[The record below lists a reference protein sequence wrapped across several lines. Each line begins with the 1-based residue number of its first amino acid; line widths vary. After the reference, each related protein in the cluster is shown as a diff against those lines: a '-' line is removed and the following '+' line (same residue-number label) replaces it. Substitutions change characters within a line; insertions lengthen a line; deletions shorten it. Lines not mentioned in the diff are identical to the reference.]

1 MSEAPQRVTCPS
13 CDKGYRWQ
21 AALIGRRV
29 PCKGCG
35 SEFKIPDTPGVGI
48 ALQSESLTDDGT
60 YDLDY
65 DAVADTPASPEHHAV
80 PAANGKCPSCNSPVR
95 EGAMLCLNCG
105 FNMAE
110 GKKLDAPTVTAMPAE
125 EKKAMRRELAGMK
138 WVRIG
143 LWLNLISILLVLS
156 IVPVPIAA
164 AIVGIDFI
172 LVIDVIAYSSLAI
185 GTLGSLLCLTAPK
198 ESGGRPILIISMALS
213 IGTTIWMILI
223 DFGPLSDN
231 YDWVIGILADL
242 ATVLF
247 LYFFVVL
254 ARWLDFDQITERAEK
269 VLGHYILIVL
279 GTYLLFI
286 PILGCIALV
295 LLLALAIYTL
305 FLYIALL
312 IDLNNALTYHI
323 AEQSV

>member
-1 MSEAPQRVTCPS
+1 MSESKQRVTCPG

-21 AALIGRRV
+21 ASLIGRRV
-29 PCKGCG
+29 PCKQCG
-35 SEFKIPDTPGVGI
+35 TEFRVPDAPGIGI
-48 ALQSESLTDDGT
+48 THQPDSIAEDGT
-60 YDLDY
+60 YDLDF
-65 DAVADTPASPEHHAV
+65 DAVADMPASPANHAV
-80 PAANGKCPSCNSPVR
+80 PATNGKCPSCNSPVR

-110 GKKLDAPTVTAMPAE
+110 GKKIEAPKVTAMPVA

-143 LWLNLISILLVLS
+143 LWLNLISILLVMA

-164 AIVGIDFI
+164 ALMGINFY
-172 LVIDVIAYSSLAI
+172 LVIEIIAYSSLTI

-198 ESGGRPILIISMALS
+198 ESGGRPILLISMALS
-213 IGTTIWMILI
+213 IGTTIWLLMI
-223 DFGPLSDN
+223 DFGPLSDD
-231 YDWVIGILADL
+231 YDWAIGIVSDL

-254 ARWLDFDQITERAEK
+254 ARYLEFDQITERAEK
-269 VLGHYILIVL
+269 VFGQYIVIVL
-279 GTYLLFI
+279 GAYLLFI
-286 PILGCIALV
+286 PFIGCIVLI
-295 LLLALAIYTL
+295 LLLALVIYTL

-323 AEQSV
+323 AEQSE